1 MRGVVAT
8 DNFHAG
14 VQAGQ
19 ALATALGGQGQ
30 VALLRL
36 QAGVP
41 STSERERGFRQG
53 AEQGGLS
60 ILLDTYIGDDS
71 QAAVNALRD
80 QLPQLAGVFT
90 PNSTSTRAALPR
102 YVGSARRMSWCIST
116 SMLTRC

>member
-1 MRGVVAT
+1 MCSNWRVAVSILCISTVICPAVQCSAVRGVVAT

-71 QAAVNALRD
+71 Q
-80 QLPQLAGVFT
+80 
-90 PNSTSTRAALPR
+90 S
-102 YVGSARRMSWCIST
+102 
-116 SMLTRC
+116 